1 MVPKFRDNR
10 ESTRDNR
17 RKGKALAQERKFAR
31 TVKYGVPE
39 TFSVEI
45 NKEF

>member
-10 ESTRDNR
+10 ESTRDDR

-31 TVKYGVPE
+31 TVKYAGPE
-39 TFSVEI
+39 SFQAEQG
-45 NKEF
+45 KEF